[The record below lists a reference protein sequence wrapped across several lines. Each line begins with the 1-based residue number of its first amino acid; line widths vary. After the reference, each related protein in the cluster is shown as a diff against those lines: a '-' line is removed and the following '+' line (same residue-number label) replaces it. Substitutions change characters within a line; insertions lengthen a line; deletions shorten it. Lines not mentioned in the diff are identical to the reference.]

1 MKHRRKQ
8 RIPFLRIFIILM
20 IVFSLGFLIV
30 REIAEYRHRA
40 SVEEDIELLPGHGY
54 DLNKLQ
60 RQENYMS
67 YEDAHYSS
75 SFGIDISEH
84 NGTIDFDKVK
94 KAGVDFVIIRAGW
107 RGASEGVLHVD
118 KCVEEYYRGAKNAGL
133 EVGFY
138 FFSQAVNEQEAVEE
152 ADYFVSIIKGKSF
165 DLPLAYDYEDF
176 PDGRIS
182 DLTGEERT
190 VNAKAF
196 LERIRMHNYNAIL
209 YANMAWLQDYY
220 LIDEIR
226 DYDLWFAQYYDLPE
240 YTYPFSI
247 WQYSETGSI
256 DGIEGNVDLNIRFD
270 KK

>member
-1 MKHRRKQ
+1 M
-8 RIPFLRIFIILM
+8 IFC
-20 IVFSLGFLIV
+20 SLSFLII
-30 REIAEYRHRA
+30 REIIEYQHRA
-40 SVEEDIELLPGHGY
+40 SVEEDVELLPGHGY

-67 YEDAHYSS
+67 YEDENYTS

-84 NGTIDFDKVK
+84 NGTIDFEKVK

-107 RGASEGVLHVD
+107 RGATEGVLHVD
-118 KCVEEYYRGAKNAGL
+118 KSVEEYYRGAKNAGL

-138 FFSQAVNEQEAVEE
+138 FFSQAVSEQEAVEE
-152 ADYFVSIIKGKSF
+152 ADYLVSIIRGKNF
-165 DLPLAYDYEDF
+165 DIPLAFDYEDF

-182 DLTGEERT
+182 SLSGEERT
-190 VNAKAF
+190 NIAKAF

-209 YANMAWLQDYY
+209 YTNMAWLRDYY
-220 LIDEIR
+220 VIDEIKN
-226 DYDLWFAQYYDLPE
+226 YDIWFAQYYDIPE
-240 YTYPFSI
+240 YPYPFSI
-247 WQYSETGSI
+247 WQYSETGNI